1 VSELQLILIIGGLGC
16 LLVLYFWTRYRDR
29 LPRDLA
35 GRLCTAVRRE
45 PRMDS
50 LALPEAEPV
59 EPPPPRRERE
69 GEPPPRVPA
78 KIVTL
83 RLMSRDKAG
92 FPGEQL
98 VLALREEGLRH
109 GRYGIFHW
117 SPDDSGDD
125 PVFSVAN
132 LVEPGSFDLTRLRT
146 DTFPGI
152 SLFMALPGPMEG
164 VAAFDALVGTARK
177 LATTLGGEL
186 LDEQGSTLS
195 IQRQRYIR
203 EEIIQF
209 QLRHGHHG

>member
-1 VSELQLILIIGGLGC
+1 MSELQLILIIGGLGC
-16 LLVLYFWTRYRDR
+16 LLALFVWTRYRDR
-29 LPRDLA
+29 LPRDIA
-35 GRLCTAVRRE
+35 GRLRTAVRRE
-45 PRMDS
+45 PSIGTLPDPE
-50 LALPEAEPV
+50 PEADQA
-59 EPPPPRRERE
+59 PPRQREGA
-69 GEPPPRVPA
+69 GEPPPRIPA

-117 SPDDSGDD
+117 SRDGSGDD

-132 LVEPGSFDLTRLRT
+132 LVEPGSFDLSRLRT
-146 DTFPGI
+146 DTFPGV

-164 VAAFDALVGTARK
+164 VAAFDALVGVARK
-177 LATTLGGEL
+177 LATALGGEL